1 MTTETGKYAGDQLFH
16 AISHDNYTTTV
27 HFMYFLHH
35 KLEATQ
41 VLNGPPC
48 VIFEELLF
56 NLNDFITRS
65 GIDRATMGTW
75 DIEKRTFAASNEL
88 HNEEAM
94 KVMFEGTGLT
104 DLDLA
109 QDLQAVMKK
118 KWTTLMS
125 HIFRTLTHV

>member
-1 MTTETGKYAGDQLFH
+1 MTAKMGKYVRDQLFH
-16 AISHDNYTTTV
+16 AISRHNNSTTV
-27 HFMYFLHH
+27 NFMYFTHDMIKEL
-35 KLEATQ
+35 Q

-48 VIFEELLF
+48 VIFEVLLF

-94 KVMFEGTGLT
+94 KVMFEGTGIT
-104 DLDLA
+104 A
-109 QDLQAVMKK
+109 CR
-118 KWTTLMS
+118 S
-125 HIFRTLTHV
+125 